1 MSWTVRPANPPDVDR
16 IDALV
21 RELAV
26 YEREPDAVEA
36 TPADF
41 AAAFFGENPL
51 VHCLVA
57 EATRDDGRTDIVG
70 MAVWFRTF
78 STWRGR
84 HGIWLEDLFV
94 QPDSRGLGI
103 GRALLEALAAE
114 CVTRGYARLE
124 WAVLDWNEPA
134 HDFYRSLG
142 AGPQDEWTVWRID
155 GDPLHEL
162 GKPGGAGSGPVAG
175 RT

>member
-1 MSWTVRPANPPDVDR
+1 MSWTVRPAMPHDVDR

-36 TPADF
+36 TPSDF
-41 AAAFFGENPL
+41 AEAFFGENPL

-57 EATRDDGRTDIVG
+57 EVTRDDGRSDIVG
-70 MAVWFRTF
+70 MAVWFQTF

-114 CVTRGYARLE
+114 CVARGHARLE

-142 AGPQDEWTVWRID
+142 ARPQDEWTVWRID
-155 GDPLHEL
+155 RDQLDEL
-162 GKPGGAGSGPVAG
+162 GRPMVHAQGPS
-175 RT
+175 